1 MKKFT
6 YFGTTVTT
14 LSVLVFAP
22 ILSNAQV
29 QINSEADGF
38 LNATTDL
45 VATPTEAG
53 VGVGANV
60 EVEAETETSTNENDA
75 ETATETS
82 AGISLRL
89 NADGVAVIFP
99 SQVNS
104 EKDLEIFNHN
114 TVILEENVD
123 NIRAESTAE
132 AKSKV
137 EVVYK
142 HQSRLLG
149 LVPVTV
155 KSKTVVVS
163 GNGELEVESKLSWW
177 GFLVTNKDRI
187 ENEIAARVRDNPTIM
202 MSAEH
207 QVSASAQAEIAGAI
221 VTELNSYSSLQVTS
235 NR

>member
-60 EVEAETETSTNENDA
+60 EVEAETETSTNENDV

-123 NIRAESTAE
+123 NIRSESTAE

-207 QVSASAQAEIAGAI
+207 KVSASAQAEIAGAI

>member
-123 NIRAESTAE
+123 NIRSESTAE